1 MTKEGHAACLFFFII
16 LIIGNISLAIE
27 NNESRIL
34 SISKREFL
42 RVLQDIIF
50 SSNFEN
56 INEST
61 STQKYEVTDNINSK
75 STKNSKT
82 KRMKADV
89 VNKNNFKDMINK
101 IEKRK
106 VNSRYFS
113 NNQNDDD
120 EDDKEDEDLF
130 NGGNVKKDS
139 FFFLQ
144 RNLELRKEEQLFEEN
159 YHKNNNRKN
168 KFHED
173 NCENEKKVD
182 IDDSDKY
189 YYDSYDY

>member
-34 SISKREFL
+34 SISKRDFL
-42 RVLQDIIF
+42 TVLQDIIF
-50 SSNFEN
+50 SSDFEN

-61 STQKYEVTDNINSK
+61 STQKHEFTVDINSK

-82 KRMKADV
+82 RRMKAEV
-89 VNKNNFKDMINK
+89 HKNNLKDMINK

-106 VNSRYFS
+106 VNSRYYS
-113 NNQNDDD
+113 YNQNDDD
-120 EDDKEDEDLF
+120 EDDKEDDDLF
-130 NGGNVKKDS
+130 NGRNVKKDS

-159 YHKNNNRKN
+159 YQKNNNRKK

-173 NCENEKKVD
+173 HCESEKKVN
-182 IDDSDKY
+182 IDDNDKY
-189 YYDSYDY
+189 YYDSYNY